1 MARVKYDVRGVEGSR
16 SLLPAGV
23 YNAKIASADV
33 TKPEGKD
40 ERIELVLEV
49 IGDKTHNGAK
59 LYEYINLES
68 EAARWKLREFLEAAQ
83 VVKNGKEAGTLDTSK
98 LVGTTIGVKTIVRP
112 ADEARGFDEQARVR
126 RMFVADGVSANG
138 DEAEDLE
145 DEAEGD
151 ESEYE
156 DMSPTEL
163 KAELK
168 ERGLSTKGK
177 KPVLVSRL
185 IEDDEAEEEEEEDE
199 EDTEEEESEYS
210 WEDISE
216 LDKPELRQLIKD
228 EELDVKIKKGMAVE
242 DIREAVANELD
253 IEMEEDEEEED
264 DDSDDYDEWDLDDL
278 KTELEERSLST
289 KGSKKVLIG
298 RLRSDDSEEDKPF

>member
-1 MARVKYDVRGVEGSR
+1 M
-16 SLLPAGV
+16 LPAGV